1 MTRSSSSAAPALAA
15 DETDALASS
24 GRGAAASFPRSDAV
38 AAIVQLAL
46 AEDVGRGD
54 ITTESTVAAS
64 TVATAEIL
72 QKQAGVLCGLP
83 VVEAVF
89 AAVDGRVRVTRVA
102 EEGSW
107 DDGQTRRVV
116 ARIEGPARAILTGER
131 TALNF
136 LQRLSGVATA
146 SRRAA
151 EAVAGARTEVLD
163 TRKTTPGV
171 RVLEKYAVRV
181 GGSRNH
187 RAGLDDGF
195 LIKENHIRAAGGI
208 TPAVR
213 AAKER
218 ATPAQR
224 VEIEVT
230 DLEELDEAIAAG
242 ADMVLLDN
250 FVEPAAAGREVDVS
264 RLAEAVER
272 AAGRVI
278 LEASGGVTL
287 ATLPAIAR
295 TGVDYASLGALTHS
309 AGSLDFSLEVVL

>member
-1 MTRSSSSAAPALAA
+1 MTPSPSSSATAPAPDRA
-15 DETDALASS
+15 DAPASA
-24 GRGAAASFPRSDAV
+24 GRGAATSFPRSDAV
-38 AAIVQLAL
+38 GAIIRLAL

-54 ITTESTVAAS
+54 VTTEATVAAG
-64 TVATAEIL
+64 TRATAEIL
-72 QKQAGVLCGLP
+72 QKQAGVICGLP

-89 AAVDGRVRVTRVA
+89 AIVDPSVRITRLV
-102 EEGSW
+102 EEGSSG
-107 DDGQTRRVV
+107 DRRTV
-116 ARIEGPARAILTGER
+116 ARIEGSARSILTGER

-151 EAVAGARTEVLD
+151 ELVAGTRTEVLD

-181 GGSRNH
+181 GGCRNH

-208 TPAVR
+208 TPAVLGAKGR
-213 AAKER
+213 AA
-218 ATPAQR
+218 PGQR

-230 DLEELDEAIAAG
+230 NLDELDEAIAAG

-250 FVEPAAAGREVDVS
+250 FVGDDGDVS
-264 RLAEAVER
+264 RLQTAVDR
-272 AAGRVI
+272 AAGRI
-278 LEASGGVTL
+278 TLEASGGVTH
-287 ATLPAIAR
+287 ATLPAIVR
-295 TGVDYASLGALTHS
+295 TGVNYASLGALTHS

>member
-1 MTRSSSSAAPALAA
+1 MTSSRSSTATSPAADLSHTLAPA
-15 DETDALASS
+15 
-24 GRGAAASFPRSDAV
+24 GRGVSASFPRSDAV
-38 AAIVQLAL
+38 GAIVQLAL

-54 ITTESTVAAS
+54 ITTEATVAAD
-64 TVATAEIL
+64 TLATAEIL
-72 QKQAGVLCGLP
+72 QKQAGVICGLP

-89 AAVDGRVRVTRVA
+89 AAVDPGVRVTRLV
-102 EEGSW
+102 EEGSSG
-107 DDGQTRRVV
+107 DRRTV
-116 ARIEGPARAILTGER
+116 ARIEGSARSILTGER

-151 EAVAGARTEVLD
+151 EIVAGSRTEVLD

-181 GGSRNH
+181 GGCRNH

-208 TPAVR
+208 TPAVQGAKDR
-213 AAKER
+213 AA
-218 ATPAQR
+218 PGQR

-230 DLEELDEAIAAG
+230 NLDELDQAIAAG

-250 FVEPAAAGREVDVS
+250 FVAGDGDVS
-264 RLAEAVER
+264 RLKQAVDRADER
-272 AAGRVI
+272 VT
-278 LEASGGVTL
+278 LEASGGVTHE
-287 ATLPAIAR
+287 TLPAIAQ
-295 TGVDYASLGALTHS
+295 TGVHFASLGALTHS